1 MEGFRV
7 CEESGGA
14 RLLCL
19 FSSLGGFRS
28 CSRLAVVPLK
38 FEALLGFTEGFRDAM
53 VASLP
58 CLEGSF
64 GGFFFG
70 TSLDDGAGEADG
82 LEAAFEAFR
91 RPAFD
96 GRGVTLGV
104 AFDALL
110 FFLGPNFGGFFS

>member
-1 MEGFRV
+1 
-7 CEESGGA
+7 
-14 RLLCL
+14 
-19 FSSLGGFRS
+19 
-28 CSRLAVVPLK
+28 
-38 FEALLGFTEGFRDAM
+38 M

-64 GGFFFG
+64 GGFLLR
-70 TSLDDGAGEADG
+70 TSLDDCAGEAEG
-82 LEAAFEAFR
+82 LGVAFEAFR

-110 FFLGPNFGGFFS
+110 FFLGPSFGGFFS